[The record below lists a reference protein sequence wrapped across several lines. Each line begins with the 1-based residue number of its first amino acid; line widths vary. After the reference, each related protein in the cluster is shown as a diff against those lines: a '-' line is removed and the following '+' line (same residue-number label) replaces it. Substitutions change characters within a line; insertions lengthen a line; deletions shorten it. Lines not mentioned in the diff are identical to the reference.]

1 MIGAE
6 TGSSRDRPR
15 AVVEIDAAALS
26 RVFSAPTWL
35 RDIGLLARFLLG
47 VSLLVIG
54 ATWLAA
60 AASSI
65 VVPVILG
72 VVASVAARVVSWL
85 QSHGAERAACP
96 PRRQPDHFGRS
107 CTGIRGRRRESTYW
121 AASPG

>member
-1 MIGAE
+1 MTGAE

-26 RVFSAPTWL
+26 RVFSAPN
-35 RDIGLLARFLLG
+35 
-47 VSLLVIG
+47 
-54 ATWLAA
+54 LAA
-60 AASSI
+60 GYRAPRPVSPRCFAVGHRRDMARGPASSI

-96 PRRQPDHFGRS
+96 PRRQADHFGRS